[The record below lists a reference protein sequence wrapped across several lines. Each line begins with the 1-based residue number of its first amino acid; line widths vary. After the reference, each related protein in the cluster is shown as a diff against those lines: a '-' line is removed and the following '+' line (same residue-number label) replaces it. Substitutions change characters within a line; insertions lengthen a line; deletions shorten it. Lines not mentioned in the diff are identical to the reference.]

1 MNMSQNLISVI
12 AFWSLGSIYTIVE
25 AIFPRRAIN
34 YRRVLLYDIGALV
47 LYVVFFKV
55 AVAATDRIPVPDYVP
70 AGVLELP
77 LPLKVFLFYLLEDFG
92 LYWVHRLMH
101 TKYVWRVHKWHHSP
115 TYMYW
120 LAGVRATVPHIVLFN
135 LCFSTALPI
144 LHSAPT
150 WVFQL
155 LLVEHMFR
163 NDFMHM
169 NVTWKSDWL
178 EWVFVTPRYHHFHH
192 SEDPSHF
199 TANLGSLLT
208 IWDRLFRTYGNPES
222 LKKEIAFGIG
232 EDVHPVRLAIGF

>member
-1 MNMSQNLISVI
+1 MSQNLVAVI
-12 AFWSLGSIYTIVE
+12 AFLSLGSIYTVME
-25 AIFPRRAIN
+25 AIFPTRLIN
-34 YRRVLLYDIGALV
+34 YRRVLLYDLGALV
-47 LYVVFFKV
+47 LYVVFFEL

-70 AGVLELP
+70 AEVLELP

-135 LCFSTALPI
+135 LCFITALPI

-150 WVFQL
+150 WIFQL
-155 LLVEHMFR
+155 LLVEHIFR

-178 EWVFVTPRYHHFHH
+178 EWVFVTPRYHHIHH
-192 SEDPSHF
+192 SEDPSHY

-208 IWDRLFRTYGNPES
+208 IWDRLFGTYVNPES